1 VEYAGRIRR
10 IKLFKDSKRQSSGG
24 IALLYAQGAQE
35 RDGFKKTKLRR
46 HSALIRARS
55 PGKRLRA
62 VGSHSE
68 IPTAVGSGE
77 AVQMLSAG
85 VGVQKRR
92 KTEIHNHRISF
103 KFPERT
109 RAVRSDRSCEGD
121 IPSGKAKVKSRH
133 NQDRLFG
140 RTRGNDRAPSGEAR

>member
-1 VEYAGRIRR
+1 MVVVIDGNSGAGRIRR
-10 IKLFKDSKRQSSGG
+10 IKPFKDS
-24 IALLYAQGAQE
+24 
-35 RDGFKKTKLRR
+35 KKTKLRR

-55 PGKRLRA
+55 PRKRLRA

-77 AVQMLSAG
+77 AAQMLSAG

-109 RAVRSDRSCEGD
+109 RVVRSDRSCEGN

-140 RTRGNDRAPSGEAR
+140 RTCSNDRAPSGEAR

>member
-1 VEYAGRIRR
+1 MATAELV
-10 IKLFKDSKRQSSGG
+10 
-24 IALLYAQGAQE
+24 
-35 RDGFKKTKLRR
+35 GFEENKLRR
-46 HSALIRARS
+46 HSALLRARS
-55 PGKRLRA
+55 TGKRLRA

-77 AVQMLSAG
+77 VAQMLSAG

-109 RAVRSDRSCEGD
+109 RVVRSDRSCEGD

-140 RTRGNDRAPSGEAR
+140 RTRGSDRAPPREAR